1 MVNGQSR
8 KHQGSVFILAIL
20 TISLLSLLFLSM
32 AQNARITT
40 LFTGRSKRYYEM
52 AIMKELFLAEYVATP
67 PAQRESSG
75 EIFYSTGSVSYVY
88 QAPYLLMTAA
98 TSDYQKKFEVVVIEE
113 VDGQQ
118 ETEETVE
125 SKQIIRK
132 NDTEDP
138 RLIQKMQAPSLDENR
153 TTNRK

>member
-8 KHQGSVFILAIL
+8 KYQGSVFILAIL

-52 AIMKELFLAEYVATP
+52 AIMKELFLAEYVVIP
-67 PAQRESSG
+67 PAQRASSG
-75 EIFYSTGSVSYVY
+75 EVFYSTGSVSYVY
-88 QAPYLLMTAA
+88 QAPYLRMTAS
-98 TSDYQKKFEVVVIEE
+98 TSDYQKKFEVVIEE
-113 VDGQQ
+113 VEGQE

-125 SKQIIRK
+125 SKQITSK

-138 RLIQKMQAPSLDENR
+138 RLIQKMQAPSLDENH

>member
-67 PAQRESSG
+67 PAQRASSG

-88 QAPYLLMTAA
+88 QAPYLRMTAS
-98 TSDYQKKFEVVVIEE
+98 TPDYQKKFEVVIEE

>member
-52 AIMKELFLAEYVATP
+52 AIMKELFLAENVATP
-67 PAQRESSG
+67 PAQRASSG

-98 TSDYQKKFEVVVIEE
+98 TSDYQKKFEVVIEE
-113 VDGQQ
+113 VDGKQ

>member
-67 PAQRESSG
+67 PAQRASSG

-88 QAPYLLMTAA
+88 QAPYLLMTAS
-98 TSDYQKKFEVVVIEE
+98 TSDYQKKFEVVIEE
-113 VDGQQ
+113 VDGQD

-138 RLIQKMQAPSLDENR
+138 RLIQKMQAPS
-153 TTNRK
+153 

>member
-52 AIMKELFLAEYVATP
+52 AIMKELFLAEYVAIP
-67 PAQRESSG
+67 PAQRASSG
-75 EIFYSTGSVSYVY
+75 EVFYSTGSVSYVY
-88 QAPYLLMTAA
+88 QAPYLRMTAS
-98 TSDYQKKFEVVVIEE
+98 TSDYQKKFEVVIEE
-113 VDGQQ
+113 VDGQD

-125 SKQIIRK
+125 SKQITSN

>member
-67 PAQRESSG
+67 PAQRASSG

-88 QAPYLLMTAA
+88 QAPYLLMTAS
-98 TSDYQKKFEVVVIEE
+98 TSDYQKKFEVVIEE
-113 VDGQQ
+113 VEGQE

-125 SKQIIRK
+125 SKQITSK

-138 RLIQKMQAPSLDENR
+138 RLIQKMQAPSLDENH

>member
-67 PAQRESSG
+67 PAQRASSG

-98 TSDYQKKFEVVVIEE
+98 TSDYQKKFEVVIEE

-138 RLIQKMQAPSLDENR
+138 RLIQKMQAPSLDVNR

>member
-1 MVNGQSR
+1 MVNGQSL

-67 PAQRESSG
+67 PAQRASSG

-88 QAPYLLMTAA
+88 QAPYLRMTAS
-98 TSDYQKKFEVVVIEE
+98 TSDYQKKFEVVIEE
-113 VDGQQ
+113 VEGQE

-125 SKQIIRK
+125 SKQITSK

>member
-52 AIMKELFLAEYVATP
+52 AIMKELFLAEYVAIP
-67 PAQRESSG
+67 PAQRASSG
-75 EIFYSTGSVSYVY
+75 EVFYSTGSVSYVY
-88 QAPYLLMTAA
+88 QAPYLRMTAS
-98 TSDYQKKFEVVVIEE
+98 TSDYQKKFEVVIEE
-113 VDGQQ
+113 VDGQD

-125 SKQIIRK
+125 SKQITSK

>member
-8 KHQGSVFILAIL
+8 KYQGSVFILAIL

-52 AIMKELFLAEYVATP
+52 AIMKELFLAEYVAIP
-67 PAQRESSG
+67 PAQRASSG

-88 QAPYLLMTAA
+88 QAPYLRMTAS
-98 TSDYQKKFEVVVIEE
+98 TSDYQKKFEVVIEE
-113 VDGQQ
+113 VDGQE
-118 ETEETVE
+118 ETKETVE

-138 RLIQKMQAPSLDENR
+138 RLIQKMQAPSLDENH

>member
-8 KHQGSVFILAIL
+8 KYQGSVFILAIL

-52 AIMKELFLAEYVATP
+52 AIMKELFLAEYVAIP
-67 PAQRESSG
+67 PAQRASSG

-88 QAPYLLMTAA
+88 QAPYLRMTAS
-98 TSDYQKKFEVVVIEE
+98 TSDYQKKFEVVIEE
-113 VDGQQ
+113 VDGQD

-125 SKQIIRK
+125 SKQITSK

-138 RLIQKMQAPSLDENR
+138 RLIQKMQAPSLDENH

>member
-67 PAQRESSG
+67 PAQRASSG

-88 QAPYLLMTAA
+88 QAPYLLMTAS
-98 TSDYQKKFEVVVIEE
+98 TSDYQKKFEVVIEE
-113 VDGQQ
+113 VDGQE

-125 SKQIIRK
+125 SKQITSK

>member
-8 KHQGSVFILAIL
+8 KYQGSVFILAIL

-52 AIMKELFLAEYVATP
+52 SIMKELFLAEYVATP
-67 PAQRESSG
+67 PAQRASSG

-98 TSDYQKKFEVVVIEE
+98 TSDYQKKFEVVIEE

>member
-8 KHQGSVFILAIL
+8 KYQGSVFILAIL

-67 PAQRESSG
+67 PAQRASSG

-88 QAPYLLMTAA
+88 QAPYLLMTAS
-98 TSDYQKKFEVVVIEE
+98 TSDYQKKFEVVIEE
-113 VDGQQ
+113 VDGQE

-125 SKQIIRK
+125 SKQITSN

-138 RLIQKMQAPSLDENR
+138 RLIQKMQAPSLDENH

>member
-1 MVNGQSR
+1 MVNGQSL

-40 LFTGRSKRYYEM
+40 LITGRSKRYYEM

-67 PAQRESSG
+67 PAQRASSG

-88 QAPYLLMTAA
+88 QAPYLLMTAS
-98 TSDYQKKFEVVVIEE
+98 TSDYQKKFEVVIEE

>member
-67 PAQRESSG
+67 PAQRASSG

-88 QAPYLLMTAA
+88 QAPYLLMTAS
-98 TSDYQKKFEVVVIEE
+98 TLDYQKKFEVVIEE
-113 VDGQQ
+113 VDGQE

-125 SKQIIRK
+125 SKQITSK

>member
-67 PAQRESSG
+67 PAQRASSG

-88 QAPYLLMTAA
+88 QAPYLLMTAS
-98 TSDYQKKFEVVVIEE
+98 TSDYQKKFEVVIEE

-125 SKQIIRK
+125 SKQITSK

>member
-8 KHQGSVFILAIL
+8 KYQGSVFILAIL

-52 AIMKELFLAEYVATP
+52 AIMKELFLAEYVAIP
-67 PAQRESSG
+67 PAQRASSG

-88 QAPYLLMTAA
+88 QAPYLLMTAS
-98 TSDYQKKFEVVVIEE
+98 TSDYQKKFEVVIEE

-132 NDTEDP
+132 NYTEDP

>member
-1 MVNGQSR
+1 MVNGQSL

-67 PAQRESSG
+67 PAQRASSG

-98 TSDYQKKFEVVVIEE
+98 TSDYQKKFEVVIEE

>member
-1 MVNGQSR
+1 MVNGQSL

-67 PAQRESSG
+67 PAQRASSG
-75 EIFYSTGSVSYVY
+75 EIFYSTGSISYVY
-88 QAPYLLMTAA
+88 QAPYLLMTAS
-98 TSDYQKKFEVVVIEE
+98 TSDYQKKFEVVIEE
-113 VDGQQ
+113 VDGQE

>member
-52 AIMKELFLAEYVATP
+52 AIMKELFLAEYVAIP
-67 PAQRESSG
+67 PAQRASSG

-88 QAPYLLMTAA
+88 QAPYLLMTAS
-98 TSDYQKKFEVVVIEE
+98 TSDYQKKFEVVIEE

>member
-52 AIMKELFLAEYVATP
+52 AIMKELFLAEYVAIP
-67 PAQRESSG
+67 PAQRASSG
-75 EIFYSTGSVSYVY
+75 EMFYSTGSVSYVY
-88 QAPYLLMTAA
+88 QAPYLLMTAS
-98 TSDYQKKFEVVVIEE
+98 TSDYQKKFEVVIED
-113 VDGQQ
+113 VDGQE
-118 ETEETVE
+118 ETGETVE

>member
-67 PAQRESSG
+67 PAQRASSG

-88 QAPYLLMTAA
+88 QAPYLLMTAS
-98 TSDYQKKFEVVVIEE
+98 TSDYQKKFEVVIEE
-113 VDGQQ
+113 VDGQE

>member
-1 MVNGQSR
+1 MVNGQSL

-67 PAQRESSG
+67 PAQRASSG

-88 QAPYLLMTAA
+88 QAPYLRMTAS
-98 TSDYQKKFEVVVIEE
+98 TSDYQKKFEVVIEE
-113 VDGQQ
+113 VEGQE

-125 SKQIIRK
+125 SKQITSK

-138 RLIQKMQAPSLDENR
+138 RLIQKMQAPSLDENH

>member
-1 MVNGQSR
+1 
-8 KHQGSVFILAIL
+8 
-20 TISLLSLLFLSM
+20 
-32 AQNARITT
+32 
-40 LFTGRSKRYYEM
+40 
-52 AIMKELFLAEYVATP
+52 
-67 PAQRESSG
+67 
-75 EIFYSTGSVSYVY
+75 
-88 QAPYLLMTAA
+88 MTAA

>member
-8 KHQGSVFILAIL
+8 KYQGSVFILAIL

-67 PAQRESSG
+67 PAQRASSG

-88 QAPYLLMTAA
+88 QAPYLRMTAS
-98 TSDYQKKFEVVVIEE
+98 TSDYQKKFEVVIEE
-113 VDGQQ
+113 VDGQD

>member
-67 PAQRESSG
+67 PAQRASSG
-75 EIFYSTGSVSYVY
+75 EIFYSTGSISYVY
-88 QAPYLLMTAA
+88 QAPYLLMTAS
-98 TSDYQKKFEVVVIEE
+98 TSDYQKKFEVVIEE
-113 VDGQQ
+113 VDGQD

>member
-8 KHQGSVFILAIL
+8 KYQGSVFILAIL

-67 PAQRESSG
+67 PAQRASSG

-88 QAPYLLMTAA
+88 QAPYLLMTAS
-98 TSDYQKKFEVVVIEE
+98 TSDYQKKFEVVIEE
-113 VDGQQ
+113 VEGQE

-125 SKQIIRK
+125 SKQITSK

>member
-1 MVNGQSR
+1 MVNGQSL

-67 PAQRESSG
+67 PAQRASSG

-88 QAPYLLMTAA
+88 QAPYLLMTAS
-98 TSDYQKKFEVVVIEE
+98 TSDYQKKFEVVIEE

-138 RLIQKMQAPSLDENR
+138 CLIQKMQAPSLDENR

>member
-67 PAQRESSG
+67 PAQRASSG

-88 QAPYLLMTAA
+88 QAPYLLMTAS
-98 TSDYQKKFEVVVIEE
+98 TSDYQKKFEVVIEE
-113 VDGQQ
+113 VDGQE

-138 RLIQKMQAPSLDENR
+138 RLIQKMQAPSLDENH

>member
-67 PAQRESSG
+67 PAQRASSG

-88 QAPYLLMTAA
+88 QAPYLLMTAS
-98 TSDYQKKFEVVVIEE
+98 TSDYQKKFEVVIEE

-138 RLIQKMQAPSLDENR
+138 CLIQKMQAPSLDENR

>member
-8 KHQGSVFILAIL
+8 KYQGSVFILAIL

-52 AIMKELFLAEYVATP
+52 AIMKELFLAEYVAIP
-67 PAQRESSG
+67 PAQRASSG
-75 EIFYSTGSVSYVY
+75 EMFYSTGSVSYVY
-88 QAPYLLMTAA
+88 QAPYLRMTAS
-98 TSDYQKKFEVVVIEE
+98 TSDYQKKFEVVIEE
-113 VDGQQ
+113 VDGQD

-125 SKQIIRK
+125 SKQITSN

>member
-1 MVNGQSR
+1 MVNGQSL

-52 AIMKELFLAEYVATP
+52 AIMKELFLAEYVAIP
-67 PAQRESSG
+67 PAQRASSG
-75 EIFYSTGSVSYVY
+75 EMFYSTGSVSYVY
-88 QAPYLLMTAA
+88 QAPYLLMTAS
-98 TSDYQKKFEVVVIEE
+98 TSDYQKKFEVVIED
-113 VDGQQ
+113 VDGQE
-118 ETEETVE
+118 ETGETVE

>member
-8 KHQGSVFILAIL
+8 RHQGSVFILAIL

-67 PAQRESSG
+67 PAQRASSG

-88 QAPYLLMTAA
+88 QAPYLLMTAS
-98 TSDYQKKFEVVVIEE
+98 TSDYQKKFEVVIEE

>member
-8 KHQGSVFILAIL
+8 KYQGSVFILAIL

-67 PAQRESSG
+67 PAQRASSG
-75 EIFYSTGSVSYVY
+75 EIFYSTGSISYVY
-88 QAPYLLMTAA
+88 QAPYLLMTAS
-98 TSDYQKKFEVVVIEE
+98 TSDYQKKFEVVIEE
-113 VDGQQ
+113 VDGQE

-125 SKQIIRK
+125 SKQITSK

-138 RLIQKMQAPSLDENR
+138 RLIQKMQAPS
-153 TTNRK
+153 

>member
-1 MVNGQSR
+1 MVNGQSL

-67 PAQRESSG
+67 PAQRASSG

-88 QAPYLLMTAA
+88 QAPYLLMTAS
-98 TSDYQKKFEVVVIEE
+98 TSDYQKKFEVVIEE
-113 VDGQQ
+113 VDGQE

>member
-52 AIMKELFLAEYVATP
+52 AIMKELFLAEYVAIP
-67 PAQRESSG
+67 PAQRASSG

-88 QAPYLLMTAA
+88 QAPYLRMTAS
-98 TSDYQKKFEVVVIEE
+98 TSDYQKKFEVVIEE
-113 VDGQQ
+113 VEGQE

-125 SKQIIRK
+125 SKQITRK

-138 RLIQKMQAPSLDENR
+138 RLIQKMQAPSLGENH

>member
-1 MVNGQSR
+1 MVNGQSL

-52 AIMKELFLAEYVATP
+52 AIMKELFLAEYVAIP
-67 PAQRESSG
+67 PAQRASSG

-98 TSDYQKKFEVVVIEE
+98 TSDYQKKFEVVIEE

>member
-1 MVNGQSR
+1 MVNGQSL

-67 PAQRESSG
+67 PAQRASSG

-88 QAPYLLMTAA
+88 QAPYLLMTAS
-98 TSDYQKKFEVVVIEE
+98 TSDYQKKFEVVIEE

>member
-67 PAQRESSG
+67 PAQRASSG
-75 EIFYSTGSVSYVY
+75 EIFYSTGSISYVY
-88 QAPYLLMTAA
+88 QAPYLLMTAS
-98 TSDYQKKFEVVVIEE
+98 TSDYQKKFEVVIEE
-113 VDGQQ
+113 VDGQE